1 MKRLV
6 KALSFTAVTMLIHI
20 ALAPLAAAAPGDL
33 DASFD
38 SDGKVTT
45 DFGSSES
52 AFAVAVQPDG
62 RIVAA
67 GGSDGDFALARYNGD
82 GSLDTSFDSDGKV
95 TTDFG
100 AFAGALAVAVQPDG
114 RIVAAG
120 ESGGDFA
127 LARYNRDG
135 SLDTS
140 FDSDGKVTT
149 DFGGSEV
156 ATAVAV
162 QPDGR
167 IVAAGFRDL
176 VDFALARYNRDGG
189 LDTTFD
195 SDGKVTTD
203 FGAAEDASAVAIQPD
218 GRIVAAGESQGGFG
232 RDFALARYNVDG
244 SLDTSFDSDG
254 KVTTDFG
261 VLDAASDVAIQPD
274 GRIVA
279 AGNSGGFGFSRDFA
293 LARYNRDGSL
303 DTSFDSDGK
312 VTTDFGGSEVATAV
326 AVHPD
331 GRCVAAGGSDEDF
344 ALAGYKV
351 DGSLDTSF
359 DSDGKVTTDFGG
371 FEFASDVAI
380 QPDGRIV
387 AAGNS
392 GGDFA
397 LARYLGK

>member
-1 MKRLV
+1 
-6 KALSFTAVTMLIHI
+6 
-20 ALAPLAAAAPGDL
+20 
-33 DASFD
+33 
-38 SDGKVTT
+38 
-45 DFGSSES
+45 
-52 AFAVAVQPDG
+52 
-62 RIVAA
+62 
-67 GGSDGDFALARYNGD
+67 
-82 GSLDTSFDSDGKV
+82 
-95 TTDFG
+95 
-100 AFAGALAVAVQPDG
+100 
-114 RIVAAG
+114 
-120 ESGGDFA
+120 
-127 LARYNRDG
+127 
-135 SLDTS
+135 
-140 FDSDGKVTT
+140 
-149 DFGGSEV
+149 
-156 ATAVAV
+156 
-162 QPDGR
+162 
-167 IVAAGFRDL
+167 
-176 VDFALARYNRDGG
+176 

>member
-162 QPDGR
+162 
-167 IVAAGFRDL
+167 
-176 VDFALARYNRDGG
+176 
-189 LDTTFD
+189 
-195 SDGKVTTD
+195 
-203 FGAAEDASAVAIQPD
+203 
-218 GRIVAAGESQGGFG
+218 
-232 RDFALARYNVDG
+232 
-244 SLDTSFDSDG
+244 
-254 KVTTDFG
+254 
-261 VLDAASDVAIQPD
+261 
-274 GRIVA
+274 
-279 AGNSGGFGFSRDFA
+279 
-293 LARYNRDGSL
+293 
-303 DTSFDSDGK
+303 
-312 VTTDFGGSEVATAV
+312 
-326 AVHPD
+326 HPD